1 MTVSQKNAS
10 QANSG
15 QNGHTTQET
24 PQPEV
29 STAASADSPQQPL
42 IVIASNRGPFSFT
55 QNENGTFSSK
65 RGAGG
70 LVTALS
76 ALAQRYDVLWVAAAL
91 GEGDR
96 AWSAEHHHQPQVVD
110 ETLIQLIDIEPTR
123 YDQYYNVIANPL
135 LWFIHH
141 ELWDAPRQP
150 TITREIWQAWENYV
164 EVNRQFAETVAA
176 VVKDDLAKNDRP
188 VFIFPQDYQ
197 LHLMSYYLRQLL
209 GENVYIQPFMH
220 IPWPGPDA
228 WRILP
233 DEMRTMLVS
242 SLLESDRVGFQ
253 TQKDAFNFV
262 QTARFYVS
270 DAHSHGSRNSITYK
284 GRRVEAKAYPISI
297 DVEKVRELAAERET
311 TLLKIQLL
319 NYLSDSQVVLRVDR
333 IEPSK
338 NILRSLKAY
347 RAMLEE
353 YPEHMGKV
361 RMLNLLVPSRMEVT
375 EYQSYL
381 AEIMTEVGMINA
393 EFSDGFWEPV
403 RVLVGGNYARALAG
417 MQLYDVLVVNPIA
430 DGMNL
435 VAKEGVL
442 VNQRNG
448 VLLLSEYAGAFYE
461 LGEHALI
468 VSPFDVYSTAKA
480 MHRALVM
487 PMEER
492 QRRAEALRRIV
503 ETSDVNVWFDL
514 QLDDALNWFSS
525 HSKKDSTS
533 EMLLAN
539 TSAAS
544 STTEGVSSDNT
555 PTPTA

>member
-1 MTVSQKNAS
+1 MTVPQTPT
-10 QANSG
+10 G
-15 QNGHTTQET
+15 HNGHTSQ
-24 PQPEV
+24 PQ
-29 STAASADSPQQPL
+29 STDNASEASQQPL

-55 QNENGTFSSK
+55 HNDNGTFSSK

-91 GEGDR
+91 SEGDR
-96 AWSAEHHHQPQVVD
+96 AWSAQYHNQPQEID
-110 ETLIQLIDIEPTR
+110 QTLIQLIDLEPTR

-150 TITREIWQAWENYV
+150 SITREIWQAWESYV
-164 EVNRQFAETVAA
+164 EVNRQFAESVAA
-176 VVKDDLAKNDRP
+176 AVQDDLKTDRP
-188 VFIFPQDYQ
+188 IFIFPQDYQ
-197 LHLMSYYLRQLL
+197 LHLMPHYLREML
-209 GENVYIQPFMH
+209 GDRVYIQPFLH

-228 WRILP
+228 WRMLP

-242 SLLESDRVGFQ
+242 SLLASDRVGFQ

-262 QTARFYVS
+262 QTARFYVA
-270 DAHSHGSRNSITYK
+270 DAHSYGSRNSVTYK

-319 NYLSDSQVVLRVDR
+319 NYLSDSQVILRVDR

-338 NILRSLKAY
+338 NIVRSLKAY

-393 EFSDGFWEPV
+393 ELSDGFWEPV

-480 MHRALVM
+480 MHQALVM
-487 PMEER
+487 PMDER
-492 QRRAEALRRIV
+492 QRRAEALRQLV

-514 QLDDALNWFSS
+514 QLVDALNWFNS
-525 HSKKDSTS
+525 HAKKDSTS
-533 EMLLAN
+533 EIPVAN

-544 STTEGVSSDNT
+544 STTDGVSSEST

>member
-1 MTVSQKNAS
+1 MMNSSQSAS
-10 QANSG
+10 PSPSSAPNG
-15 QNGHTTQET
+15 QKHTQHAQNEIRDSSQE
-24 PQPEV
+24 
-29 STAASADSPQQPL
+29 PL
-42 IVIASNRGPFSFT
+42 IVIASNRGPFSFSL
-55 QNENGTFSSK
+55 NENGNFTSK

-91 GEGDR
+91 SDDDR
-96 AWSAEHHHQPQVVD
+96 AWSAQHGHRPQSID
-110 ETLIQLIDIEPTR
+110 ETLIQLIDIEPTL

-141 ELWDAPRQP
+141 ELWDSPRQP
-150 TITREIWQAWENYV
+150 TITREIWQAWESYV
-164 EVNRQFAETVAA
+164 AVNQQFAEYVAA
-176 VVKDDLAKNDRP
+176 AVRDELALKPRP

-197 LHLMSYYLRQLL
+197 LHLMPYFLRKLL
-209 GENVYIQPFMH
+209 GDDVYIQPFLH

-228 WRILP
+228 WRMLP
-233 DEMRTMLVS
+233 NEMRRMLIT
-242 SLLESDRVGFQ
+242 SLLASDRIGFQ
-253 TQKDAFNFV
+253 TKKDAFNFV
-262 QTARFYVS
+262 QTARFYIE
-270 DAHSHGSRNSITYK
+270 DAHSHGSRNSVNYLD
-284 GRRVEAKAYPISI
+284 RRVEAKAYPISI
-297 DVEKVRELAAERET
+297 DVQKVRELAAERET
-311 TLLKIQLL
+311 TLLKVQLL
-319 NYLSDSQVVLRVDR
+319 NYLSDSQVILRVDR
-333 IEPSK
+333 VEPSK
-338 NILRSLKAY
+338 NIVRSLKAY

-353 YPEHMGKV
+353 YPQHIGKV
-361 RMLNLLVPSRMEVT
+361 RMLNLLVPSRMEVS

-381 AEIMTEVGMINA
+381 AEVMTEIGMINA

-448 VLLLSEYAGAFYE
+448 VLLLSEFAGAFYE

-468 VSPFDVYSTAKA
+468 VSPFDVHSTAKA
-480 MHRALVM
+480 MHEALVM
-487 PMEER
+487 PLDER
-492 QRRAEALRRIV
+492 QRRASALRQLV
-503 ETSDVNVWFDL
+503 ESSDVNVWFDL
-514 QLDDALNWFSS
+514 QLVDALNWFRSQ
-525 HSKKDSTS
+525 SKKDSTS
-533 EMLLAN
+533 EMPVAK

-544 STTEGVSSDNT
+544 STTEGVSSDST